1 MGDEPSAERQNECHI
16 TYILAASSPTYP
28 IRESVYHKGWANS
41 ITFKNGK
48 EYYGIR
54 LPLGT
59 DFGGPLFFTHYSYL
73 ASIRADSKTVMP
85 TTVSR

>member
-1 MGDEPSAERQNECHI
+1 MNHQLKGQNECHI

-41 ITFKNGK
+41 ITFKNGY

-54 LPLGT
+54 LALGT
-59 DFGGPLFFTHYSYL
+59 DFAGPLFLHIITISD
-73 ASIRADSKTVMP
+73 SIRADSKTVMP